1 MSAFALRNV
10 PDIIKTLSE
19 MKRVVKPGGRVVTL
33 ELAKPTVFGFKQLYY
48 AYFEKSCL
56 YWVS

>member
-33 ELAKPTVFGFKQLYY
+33 ELAKLPFSVLNSYTMRILK
-48 AYFEKSCL
+48 KSCL